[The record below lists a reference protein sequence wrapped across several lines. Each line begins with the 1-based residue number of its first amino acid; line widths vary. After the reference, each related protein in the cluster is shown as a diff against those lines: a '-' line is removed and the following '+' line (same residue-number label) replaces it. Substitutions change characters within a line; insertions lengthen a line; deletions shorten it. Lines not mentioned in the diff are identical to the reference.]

1 MASGKRS
8 ADRVIVIAMAGA
20 ANAMPMRILLGDTHA
35 LFREALR
42 AQLDS
47 DQRFEVVGVACD
59 GDEAVALADEAH
71 PDLVLLDAALPD
83 AIEAT
88 RRIHEHHSAL
98 PILILGTAST
108 TPPQEAR
115 EAGAVGFVRKDRPAA
130 AVLAAFP
137 QVAAVT
143 TALRELDPYG

>member
-1 MASGKRS
+1 MA
-8 ADRVIVIAMAGA
+8 DA
-20 ANAMPMRILLGDTHA
+20 APAMPMRILLGDTHA

-42 AQLDS
+42 TQLDS

-59 GDEAVALADEAH
+59 GEEAVALADESD

-83 AIEAT
+83 ALEAT
-88 RRIHEHHSAL
+88 RRIHEHHSAV
-98 PILILGTAST
+98 PILILGTASA

-130 AVLAAFP
+130 AVLSAFP

-143 TALRELDPYG
+143 TALLELNPAARSEAHRVR